1 MIQNPLEGNISDSLV
16 NLNFPSYKKILVT
29 HDGSEMSNNALLHA
43 ILLTKIANAE
53 LVIVNVIEE
62 DVVPPSTLLSFLG
75 KERDLNKSKEELRN
89 KLEGA
94 VKKMLEEKIKEYKD
108 HINLSYKVLVGE
120 PTDEIIKYAEES
132 SIDLI
137 VMASRKITS
146 IVRAIGSTVRKVIDN
161 TRKPVLVI
169 HEQFANKLPF
179 SREKLENKKELILA
193 IQSTNSPVVIQGFE
207 WKKSRNYNTQ
217 IKTYQIEKNTCTTQS
232 ENVELSGILNPKGIR
247 LLADLYLCKIVNG
260 GIILNIPEIPIIKLV
275 IIYIDYNGNNHAG
288 ALITPSKIQS
298 IDKNLGL
305 FSIELDRKMKGLDP
319 LTGKT
324 NTLKKINGIALYND
338 GDKPIVF
345 KPGNI
350 VMLIATFTK

>member
-1 MIQNPLEGNISDSLV
+1 
-16 NLNFPSYKKILVT
+16 
-29 HDGSEMSNNALLHA
+29 MSNNALLHA

-132 SIDLI
+132 GIDLI

-169 HEQFANKLPF
+169 HE
-179 SREKLENKKELILA
+179 
-193 IQSTNSPVVIQGFE
+193 
-207 WKKSRNYNTQ
+207 
-217 IKTYQIEKNTCTTQS
+217 
-232 ENVELSGILNPKGIR
+232 
-247 LLADLYLCKIVNG
+247 
-260 GIILNIPEIPIIKLV
+260 
-275 IIYIDYNGNNHAG
+275 
-288 ALITPSKIQS
+288 
-298 IDKNLGL
+298 
-305 FSIELDRKMKGLDP
+305 
-319 LTGKT
+319 
-324 NTLKKINGIALYND
+324 
-338 GDKPIVF
+338 
-345 KPGNI
+345 
-350 VMLIATFTK
+350 

>member
-1 MIQNPLEGNISDSLV
+1 MIQVNPLHPYLFIKTLLNNDIYIGVMIQNPLEGNISDSLV

-62 DVVPPSTLLSFLG
+62 DVVPPSTLLSFLV
-75 KERDLNKSKEELRN
+75 KEGDLNKSKEELRN

-132 SIDLI
+132 GIDLI

-169 HEQFANKLPF
+169 HE
-179 SREKLENKKELILA
+179 
-193 IQSTNSPVVIQGFE
+193 
-207 WKKSRNYNTQ
+207 
-217 IKTYQIEKNTCTTQS
+217 
-232 ENVELSGILNPKGIR
+232 
-247 LLADLYLCKIVNG
+247 
-260 GIILNIPEIPIIKLV
+260 
-275 IIYIDYNGNNHAG
+275 
-288 ALITPSKIQS
+288 
-298 IDKNLGL
+298 
-305 FSIELDRKMKGLDP
+305 
-319 LTGKT
+319 
-324 NTLKKINGIALYND
+324 
-338 GDKPIVF
+338 
-345 KPGNI
+345 
-350 VMLIATFTK
+350 